1 MDLPQSQLE
10 KAKKAIEILSGLA
23 LDQGESSNSLA
34 SIYPCE
40 KDAALALNAS
50 ALEEALQTLRAAFVS
65 AG

>member
-34 SIYPCE
+34 SDHIASPSTALHAANSVTDTKNE
-40 KDAALALNAS
+40 K
-50 ALEEALQTLRAAFVS
+50 
-65 AG
+65 G